1 MECRQC
7 GGSMTAQNKT
17 IQGKPTTVFE
27 CDQANGEC
35 LNARGYPN
43 SIFQKNGGAP
53 QRAPA
58 RNGASGI
65 SEEVVEFRI
74 VRQHSQEMAL
84 RLAALNGVAFKTPE
98 ELDKLRKLIS
108 WFQHDATNMP
118 KAAAKPAPKP
128 EPEPEPET
136 QPQVEAPSDDIF

>member
-1 MECRQC
+1 
-7 GGSMTAQNKT
+7 MTAQNKT

-58 RNGASGI
+58 RNGASNGAARSGGI
-65 SEEVVEFRI
+65 SDDVKEFRI

-84 RLAALNGVAFKTPE
+84 RKCAIEGAMPKTADE
-98 ELDKLRKLIS
+98 LRKLID

-118 KAAAKPAPKP
+118 KAAAKPAPAP
-128 EPEPEPET
+128 EPEPEPEP
-136 QPQVEAPSDDIF
+136 QPQVDAPSDDIF

>member
-1 MECRQC
+1 
-7 GGSMTAQNKT
+7 MTAVNKT

-35 LNARGYPN
+35 LNAKGYPN

-58 RNGASGI
+58 RNGASNGAARSGV
-65 SEEVVEFRI
+65 SEDVVEFRI

-84 RLAALNGVAFKTPE
+84 RLAAINGVAFKTPE

-118 KAAAKPAPKP
+118 KAAAKIAPKP
-128 EPEPEPET
+128 EPEPEPEP